1 LKIGITQR
9 VIYKNGTP
17 TDILDIGWDVFLKK
31 CGIEYELISNIEKNI
46 SRDYLK
52 KFKGIILTGGNSLL
66 SCNGDSKE
74 RDKAEKKIY
83 RLAINM
89 QIPIIGVCRGMQLIQ
104 EMHGIK
110 LFRIFGHVKKKQKII
125 INNKTKITN
134 SYHNYGTKKNVRDLI
149 VFAKSVDGLI
159 KGIFSKKKKIVGIM
173 WHPERNNP
181 FKPYDINLFKKY
193 FNK

>member
-1 LKIGITQR
+1 MKIGITQR
-9 VIYKNGTP
+9 VIYKNGNP
-17 TDILDIGWDVFLKK
+17 TDVLDSGWDFFLKK

-52 KFKGIILTGGNSLL
+52 KFKGIILSGGNSLL

-74 RDKAEKKIY
+74 RDHAEKKIY
-83 RLAINM
+83 RLAISM

-134 SYHNYGTKKNVRDLI
+134 SYHNYGTKNNVRDLI
-149 VFAKSVDGLI
+149 VFAKSFDGNI

-181 FKPYDINLFKKY
+181 FKSYDINLFKKY